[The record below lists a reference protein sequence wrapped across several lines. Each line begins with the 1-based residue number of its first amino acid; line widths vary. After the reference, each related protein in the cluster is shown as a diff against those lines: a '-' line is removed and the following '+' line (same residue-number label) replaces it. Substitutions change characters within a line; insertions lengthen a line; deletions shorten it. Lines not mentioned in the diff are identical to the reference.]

1 MSQITIHTVTEIN
14 TPAAEAWKVFGE
26 GFGQWADWAPGID
39 KSTLEGPLAQG
50 VIRVNE
56 TPSLG
61 TVRQLLS
68 RFDRDARALTY
79 EVDTTLPPMFTKLRN
94 DWLIE
99 ADGEGKCRLVGDAVF
114 VLAEQA
120 EPMRE
125 KLQGK
130 MGMVLEVFAN
140 AFRDHM
146 RAS

>member
-1 MSQITIHTVTEIN
+1 M
-14 TPAAEAWKVFGE
+14 
-26 GFGQWADWAPGID
+26 
-39 KSTLEGPLAQG
+39 
-50 VIRVNE
+50 
-56 TPSLG
+56 
-61 TVRQLLS
+61 RQLLS